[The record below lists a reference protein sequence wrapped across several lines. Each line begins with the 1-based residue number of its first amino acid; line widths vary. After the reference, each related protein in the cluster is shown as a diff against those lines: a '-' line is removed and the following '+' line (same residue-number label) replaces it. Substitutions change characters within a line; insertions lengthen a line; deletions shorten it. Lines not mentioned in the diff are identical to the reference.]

1 MADKPKRI
9 TDIGAPH
16 FSKFLPPVIAKNYGK
31 WKYHEIINKGAMVH
45 VSETGDELYTVRMA
59 SPRLVSTDF
68 IREVCDIAE
77 KFSGGHLRFTT
88 RNNIEFFPAKAQV
101 EPLQTELKKRG
112 HLSGGIGYGI
122 SNIVHTQ
129 GWVHCHTPA
138 TDASGVVK
146 AVMDELHEYFTTK
159 TLPARVRI
167 ALACCLNMCGAVH
180 CSDIAILGIHR
191 KPPKVNEAT
200 IANQCEIPTTIAS
213 CPTGAISPNP
223 AAKSVKIKEERCMY
237 CGNCYTM
244 CPSLPLADATGDGIS
259 IWVGGKV
266 SNARGI
272 PRMSK
277 LAIPFLPNNPP
288 RWPEVVQAVKHLVE
302 VYAKDARKHER
313 VGEWIERIGWERF
326 FKVTGIAFT
335 QMHIDD
341 FTFAR
346 DTFRMTPTFKWE

>member
-31 WKYHEIINKGAMVH
+31 WKYHEQINKGAMKH

-59 SPRLVSTDF
+59 SPRLVSSDF
-68 IREVCDIAE
+68 IREICEIAD

-101 EPLQTELKKRG
+101 DALQAELKKRG
-112 HLSGGIGYGI
+112 HLTGGIGYGI
-122 SNIVHTQ
+122 SNVVHTQ
-129 GWVHCHTPA
+129 GWIHCHTPA

-191 KPPKVNEAT
+191 KPPKVNEKT
-200 IANQCEIPTTIAS
+200 IGNQCEIPTTIAS
-213 CPTGAISPNP
+213 CPTGAIAPNP

-266 SNARGI
+266 SNARG
-272 PRMSK
+272 PARMSK

-288 RWPEVVQAVKHLVE
+288 RWPEVVNAVKHLVE

-326 FKVTGIAFT
+326 FKMTGIAFT